1 MNVAA
6 PLSTTCE
13 VLGFPS
19 RLGLRLLSLG
29 FGLKLALN
37 HFLLVCV
44 TLSQFPIHRVSLK
57 KLPDASLCTHPLFRF
72 GTKKATLI
80 HLLKEMTQ

>member
-6 PLSTTCE
+6 PLSTICE
-13 VLGFPS
+13 VLGFPY

-29 FGLKLALN
+29 FGLKLVLN

-57 KLPDASLCTHPLFRF
+57 KLPNASLCTRPLFRS
-72 GTKKATLI
+72 GTKKAILN
-80 HLLKEMTQ
+80 HLLNEMTQ